1 MVAALDFPTLLT
13 REQAA
18 EFLSIR
24 PQTLAVW
31 SVTGRYSLPV
41 VKVGRSVRYRLEDLT
56 AFLESRRGTSTAAIA
71 AALA

>member
-1 MVAALDFPTLLT
+1 MAAALDFPKLLT

-56 AFLESRRGTSTAAIA
+56 AFLESRRGVSTSAIA